1 MNIKRLIGLMLI
13 SLLVIPVVY
22 GTNGD
27 NLIGVGPVSRSL
39 GGTGIAA
46 PQESVTAIFQ
56 NPAALG
62 ACPCGQKSESVF
74 GGTLFD
80 PSVHAKITTPWGVYE
95 GDSKH
100 EPFVIPAV
108 GVTMALDEKT
118 RFGVGA
124 YGVSGMGVD
133 YRGNQWD
140 MDGNA
145 ANGFEG
151 DIYTKI
157 EIMKFAGM
165 LSYQVLEDLAIGASA
180 NMAYNNLD
188 LGAGGTHDY
197 SFGGQLGVLYS
208 LGMVDLGASYTL
220 PQESSHARVA
230 NFDSSMGSTSL
241 DTLKLES
248 PAMYGVGIAVKPTE
262 KWMLELDTKYLD
274 WENATGYKDFDWESQ
289 WAFAVGAQYMPVSK
303 VALRIGYNYAKNP
316 VKEHNGWNPAGMSEI
331 QGTAVPTMGF
341 EMMRV
346 VGLPAI
352 VENHLTLGIGYLIA
366 EDVMLNLGYIHAF
379 EDSITET
386 SAGDA
391 FTLESTMSQNSYSLS
406 IAWAF

>member
-1 MNIKRLIGLMLI
+1 MKIVRCIVVVII
-13 SLLVIPVVY
+13 SLTALEIAY
-22 GTNGD
+22 ATNGD

-46 PQESVTAIFQ
+46 PQESITAIFQ

-74 GGTLFD
+74 GGTVFD
-80 PSVHAKITTPWGVYE
+80 PSVHAKITTPMGTYE

-100 EPFVIPAV
+100 KPFVIPAV
-108 GVTMALDEKT
+108 GVTMALDEKI
-118 RFGVGA
+118 RVGIGA

-133 YRGNQWD
+133 YRGKQWD
-140 MDGNA
+140 MDGNP

-157 EIMKFAGM
+157 EIMKFTGM
-165 LSYQVLEDLAIGASA
+165 LSYQVLEDLALGFSA

-197 SFGGQLGVLYS
+197 SFGGQLGLLYH

-220 PQESSHARVA
+220 PQKSSHARVA
-230 NFDSSMGSTSL
+230 NFDAAMGSTSL
-241 DTLKLES
+241 DTLDLES
-248 PAMYGVGIAVKPTE
+248 PSMYGVGIAVNPTDKLMFE
-262 KWMLELDTKYLD
+262 FDTKYLD
-274 WENATGYKDFDWESQ
+274 WENADGYKDFDWESQ
-289 WAFAVGAQYMPVSK
+289 WAFAAGVQYKPISQL
-303 VALRIGYNYAKNP
+303 ALRIGYNYAKNP
-316 VKEHNGWNPAGMSEI
+316 VKEHNGWDPAGMSDI
-331 QGTAVPTMGF
+331 QGTPVPTMGY

-346 VGLPAI
+346 IGLPAV
-352 VENHLTLGIGYLIA
+352 VEHHLTMGVGYA
-366 EDVMLNLGYIHAF
+366 VTEDVTLNVGYMHAF
-379 EDSITET
+379 ENSISET

-391 FTLESTMSQNSYSLS
+391 FTIESEMSENSYSFS
-406 IAWAF
+406 VAWAF